1 MNISAVS
8 AQHSSRLSNVIL
20 PVALLLF
27 IPLQT
32 ARAQTD
38 EQPASSNSSAENA
51 VIVRSGGTG
60 RFLYGRWGAVTA
72 RVTNTNNSPA
82 RNLVVVTPST
92 GGLQYG
98 RRIEIPPRSSFDAT
112 WPIQVT
118 GQKQPGPVDFRYLHF
133 PGGEDDGV
141 IRTRNSESELPSFS
155 ALASESAFGLAGYI
169 PDMRDTE
176 RRDNFLMQMGQ
187 AYRFPKVGSGGLASF
202 LARDISHHS
211 DCLDPLDT
219 LVLGDPL
226 LPNHPMAC
234 DSIRNWLQRG
244 GRLLLPV
251 DIVGQ
256 EVVRA
261 LLGDSLPL
269 TIVGETSA
277 NAVNLEINPDYPTA
291 QYPTRSVPREFDE
304 PVRYLRLI
312 VGTGEVI
319 WSIDGWPVAIRLPV
333 GRGTVLLTAVDPQV
347 FIVRRDTSEGGP
359 DYQPIE
365 SSRRMLETLFDGRPD
380 PLISQPAALEHAATL
395 VGYRIPGRTTAAVLL
410 SIFPIL
416 LLIIGSKLINRS
428 AGEKLVWAVPALALL
443 AALPAL
449 AVGLK
454 IRSVAPDTLIE
465 TRILSAAA
473 GSASVVSDGFAS
485 VYLPTAMDLPVSSN
499 AGSILDAKAESA
511 NLDYRRLIWD
521 GAATSHWEHLN
532 QPAGL
537 KTYPLRAVRET
548 AQPFSVTGTFD
559 ENGFLAQLQAPG
571 FDNAEDFLAVGNSA
585 ERLSLTRSQNTL
597 RANPNNLL
605 EAGQFRE
612 STMTS
617 EEQKQRNQLMQSI
630 FKPTERMEMFPN
642 QPSVLFWE
650 SSADTLLKFD
660 SPNLRAAQSTLVVLP
675 IRWVPPPAGKSI
687 TILSPLMD
695 MRSIETATGGYGGVY
710 NNPRR
715 EWVALETPSQ
725 TLLEFLLPPVCRPFQ
740 LESATVQLNVRA
752 GSRKLTLYGGA
763 PDDLKV
769 IGEFENAL
777 GRISA
782 DVPLQLAANPALNG
796 RFYLQIEVGPLL
808 GDDPDASA
816 DGEQD
821 DNYSV
826 SRCLVTLKGQRIETS
841 ITPP

>member
-1 MNISAVS
+1 MHSAALV
-8 AQHSSRLSNVIL
+8 
-20 PVALLLF
+20 LLLA
-27 IPLQT
+27 PAT
-32 ARAQTD
+32 CGAAAD
-38 EQPASSNSSAENA
+38 EPAPQAPPTENA

-60 RFLYGRWGAVTA
+60 RFLFGRWGAVTA
-72 RVTNTNNSPA
+72 SIINKNNTPS

-98 RRIEIPPRSSFDAT
+98 RRIEVPARTIFDAT

-118 GQKQPGPVDFRYLHF
+118 GTKPPGPVDFRYLHF
-133 PGGEDDGV
+133 PTGEDDGI
-141 IRTRNSESELPSFS
+141 IRSRSSESELPSFT
-155 ALASESAFGLAGYI
+155 ALAFEAPAGLAGYI
-169 PDMRDTE
+169 PDMSDVD
-176 RRDNFLMQMGQ
+176 RRDNTLMQMGQ

-219 LVLGDPL
+219 LLVGDPL

-244 GRLLLPV
+244 GRLLIPIDL
-251 DIVGQ
+251 VGEQ
-256 EVVRA
+256 VVRA
-261 LLGDSLPL
+261 LLADSLPL
-269 TIVGETSA
+269 TVVGETSA
-277 NAVNLEINPDYPTA
+277 NSLTLEINPDYPKA
-291 QYPTRSVPREFDE
+291 QYPTRNILREYDE
-304 PVRYLRLI
+304 PVRYVRLI
-312 VGTGEVI
+312 AGAGEVI

-333 GRGTVLLTAVDPQV
+333 GRGAVLLTAVDPKV
-347 FIVRRDTSEGGP
+347 FIVPRDNSQGGP
-359 DYQPIE
+359 DWAPIE

-380 PLISQPAALEHAATL
+380 PLISQPAALEHAAAL
-395 VGYRIPGRTTAAVLL
+395 VGYRIPGRATAAILLCIFPVLL
-410 SIFPIL
+410 LVAGSQ
-416 LLIIGSKLINRS
+416 LIKRS
-428 AGEKLVWAVPALALL
+428 AGEKLVWAVPALALV
-443 AALPAL
+443 AAIPAL

-454 IRSVAPDTLIE
+454 SRSVAPDTLIE
-465 TRILSAAA
+465 TRIMSAAA
-473 GSASVVSDGFAS
+473 GSATVVSDGFAS
-485 VYLPTAMDLPVSSN
+485 VYLPTAIDLPVSSSS
-499 AGSILDAKAESA
+499 GSILDAKAEAA

-537 KTYPLRAVRET
+537 KTYPLRAVREE

-559 ENGFLAQLQAPG
+559 EAGFRAELQAPG
-571 FDNAEDFLAVGNSA
+571 FNNAEDFLAVGRNA
-585 ERLSLTRSQNTL
+585 ERLALTRSDNTL
-597 RANPNNLL
+597 RASPANLL

-612 STMTS
+612 SAMTS
-617 EEQKQRNQLMQSI
+617 DEQRQRNKLMESI

-650 SSADTLLKFD
+650 ASSQTLLKFD

-740 LESATVQLNVRA
+740 LESAEVQLNVRA
-752 GSRKLTLYGGA
+752 GSRKLTVHSGV
-763 PDDLKV
+763 PSDLKV
-769 IGEFENAL
+769 IGEFENPL

-782 DVPLQLAANPALNG
+782 PVPTELAANPALDG
-796 RFYLQIEVGPLL
+796 RFYLQIEVGPLI
-808 GDDPDASA
+808 GEDIDTST

-826 SRCLVTLKGQRIETS
+826 NRCLVILKGKRLESSAQ
-841 ITPP
+841 